1 MNQPGNPDLN
11 QSESLNLNSE
21 ASRDACIC
29 AKGFEPSGAD
39 GCTACAVGSYKDFEG
54 NDGQC
59 IVCPENYTTYA
70 VGAISNSSCYEETP
84 VAGSG
89 SGSGDLQSSATVP
102 AISFSFSIGQI
113 PATEDPETL
122 RAQLIAAWQRS
133 LNGI

>member
-1 MNQPGNPDLN
+1 MNHSGNLDLN

-21 ASRDACIC
+21 ASIDACIC

-39 GCTACAVGSYKDFEG
+39 GCTACAVRSYKDFEG

-84 VAGSG
+84 VVGSG
-89 SGSGDLQSSATVP
+89 SGSGNLQSSATVP

-122 RAQLIAAWQRS
+122 RAQLIAAWQRR
-133 LNGI
+133 